1 MSKKQDQKQGA
12 ERKKC
17 PGCGTRVDATDR
29 FCRQCGAPLTAGTK
43 ANGGMRGLI
52 GLRGFGLAILALAV
66 FYAVLQYGGGGSKE
80 SEQMPAQRI
89 SISEIGSG
97 GPAVSA
103 NPRLAADQL
112 FNQALTAF
120 ESGDSAGAKQLIPM
134 ALAEY
139 RGLADLD
146 LDGRYHVALLELA
159 ASQPLAALAQADTML
174 GQAPNHLFGLLVA
187 ARAHDLLGQSDQ
199 AADYYQLFLNAYR
212 PDVAASRQEYLDHGR
227 VLPARQQ
234 TAIEYLRAQGRNP

>member
-1 MSKKQDQKQGA
+1 MSKKQNQKQGA

-17 PGCGTRVDATDR
+17 PGCGTRVDTTDK
-29 FCRQCGAPLTAGTK
+29 FCRQCGVPLTAGTK

-52 GLRGFGLAILALAV
+52 GLRGFGLAVLALAV
-66 FYAVLQYGGGGSKE
+66 FYVVLQYGGGRSAE
-80 SEQMPAQRI
+80 PDRAPAQRI

-97 GPAVSA
+97 SPAASA

-112 FNQALTAF
+112 FNQALTAY
-120 ESGDSAGAKQLIPM
+120 ESGDSAAARQFIPM
-134 ALAEY
+134 ALSAY
-139 RGLADLD
+139 RGLAGLD

-159 ASQPLAALAQADTML
+159 ASQPRAALAQADTML
-174 GQAPNHLFGLLVA
+174 AQVPNHLFGLLVA
-187 ARAHDLLGQSDQ
+187 ASAHDQLGQPDR
-199 AADYYQLFLNAYR
+199 AADYYQLFLDAYT

-234 TAIEYLRAQGRNP
+234 AAIEYLRAQGRVP